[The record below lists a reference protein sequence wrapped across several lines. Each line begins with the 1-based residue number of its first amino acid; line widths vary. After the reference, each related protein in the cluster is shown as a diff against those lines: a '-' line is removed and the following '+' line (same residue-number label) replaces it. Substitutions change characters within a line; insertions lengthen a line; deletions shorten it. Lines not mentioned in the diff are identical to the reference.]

1 MSGAGKSTALGN
13 SKGCFSLLALA
24 SSSIRALILS
34 DSPFSNEKRAGK
46 LIKDAGLKGYTV
58 GGAQVSEKHSGF
70 VVNRGGATAEEVAF
84 LIKQVQ
90 KKVMK
95 KFNVMMQPEVRF
107 VGARDSCRKL
117 KTGESGIPCSS
128 GCSAKQ
134 STRLHFNYCILH
146 RNCLEVLTYLDN
158 HSSKTFVRYQQVTSI
173 THNKKRN
180 PRFFWHFI

>member
-1 MSGAGKSTALGN
+1 MKTGKMTGEE
-13 SKGCFSLLALA
+13 FSLL
-24 SSSIRALILS
+24 RQY
-34 DSPFSNEKRAGK
+34 FR
-46 LIKDAGLKGYTV
+46 IKKDIF
-58 GGAQVSEKHSGF
+58 HF
-70 VVNRGGATAEEVAF
+70 TA
-84 LIKQVQ
+84 ICSCIHG
-90 KKVMK
+90 
-95 KFNVMMQPEVRF
+95 NCSTY
-107 VGARDSCRKL
+107 GARDSCRKL

-180 PRFFWHFI
+180 PRFFCTINRTSDFFPCCRLNKNICRASNGKTCVLIHRFLLCYCSCFNLLSQILKEFLIHNISYISPI